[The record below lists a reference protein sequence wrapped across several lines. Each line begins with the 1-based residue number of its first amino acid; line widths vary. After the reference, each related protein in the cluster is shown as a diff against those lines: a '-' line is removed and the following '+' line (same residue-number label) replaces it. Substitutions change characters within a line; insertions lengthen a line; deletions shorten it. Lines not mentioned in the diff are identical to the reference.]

1 MGRLTSGR
9 AGKKFLA
16 VTGLFAMGV
25 MLLLPIFVALP
36 ALAGGGGPAAGGPP
50 PDVVAAQEA
59 EGEGA
64 EGEEAKVEIGRD
76 VYYKTEGPAVGA
88 PAPKTQDT
96 AEFYPRYNFESR
108 VLLWVANQQ
117 HLYYGSFVLAV
128 PIFCMCIE
136 FAGLL
141 SKDKAMAKKYDQLA
155 YDFIKISLTAYSL
168 TAILGGILIFT
179 FLTLYPAFF
188 GYLSSIFR
196 PVMHI
201 YALMFVAESGTLYIY
216 YYGWDKMKE
225 GLLKWL
231 HASMSVV
238 LNVIGTVLMFL
249 ANSWIGFMMSPAG
262 VDEQGRYLG
271 NIWHVIHTA
280 LWNPLNVHRILG
292 NMAFGGGVVAA
303 YAAYRFLS
311 AKNDEERA
319 HYDWMGY
326 IAMALGVA
334 FLIPLPF
341 AGYWLMREVYA
352 YRQQMGITLMGG
364 LLAWLFIIQATMI
377 GILFLTTNYYLWQAL
392 GRMTGGER
400 FQRYIKYF
408 VFILVVGLLVFITPH
423 TIVMTPAELKA
434 MGGQQHPVLG
444 NYGVM
449 SAKNGGI
456 NAIIMTTIAS
466 FIWYQRGNRVPAV
479 KWAKFGNIFLITF
492 FVVAHLNNIWVACY
506 GYFIP
511 ANVRIGLSV
520 PQVAG
525 TLSCL
530 FFGSALNL
538 AMLKQS
544 RELGPI
550 RWGQIAPR
558 SQYALIMLATAF
570 TWMMGLMGYIRSS
583 VRLFWHVN
591 EIMRDNSPWAYTH
604 TIGFGANVISFN
616 VLFFWITIMFVF
628 WLGAL
633 GAKKAPVPATQ
644 PVPGAAPQPA
654 TGH

>member
-1 MGRLTSGR
+1 MGS
-9 AGKKFLA
+9 
-16 VTGLFAMGV
+16 VTRTKLMSIMALCAMIG
-25 MLLLPIFVALP
+25 LLLMPILVAIP
-36 ALAGGGGPAAGGPP
+36 ALASDGGAPAAG
-50 PDVVAAQEA
+50 VKK
-59 EGEGA
+59 EGGD
-64 EGEEAKVEIGRD
+64 AKVEKGKD
-76 VYYKTEGPAVGA
+76 VYYKTEGIVSGP
-88 PAPKTQDT
+88 PAPKTTDS
-96 AEFYPRYNFESR
+96 EKDYPRYNFESR
-108 VLLWVANQQ
+108 VLLWFANQQ

-128 PIFCMCIE
+128 PIFCMVIE
-136 FAGLL
+136 FMGVVT
-141 SKDKAMAKKYDQLA
+141 KDKAMAKRYDQLA

-188 GYLSSIFR
+188 QYLSGIFR

-225 GLLKWL
+225 GFLKWIHL
-231 HASMSVV
+231 SMSVV
-238 LNVIGTVLMFL
+238 LNVIGTILMFL

-280 LWNPLNVHRILG
+280 LWNPLNLHRILG

-311 AKNDEERA
+311 AKTDEERA

-377 GILFLTTNYYLWQAL
+377 GILFLSTNYYLWQAL
-392 GRMTGGER
+392 GRMRGAEKY
-400 FQRYIKYF
+400 QRYIKYL
-408 VFILVVGLLVFITPH
+408 VFLLTCGFLVFITPH

-456 NAIIMTTIAS
+456 NVIITTTVLS
-466 FIWYQRGNRVPAV
+466 FVWYMRGNKVSTV
-479 KWAKFGNIFLITF
+479 SWSKFGNIFMGCF
-492 FVVAHLNNIWVACY
+492 FFFAYLNIIMLAIY
-506 GYFIP
+506 GYYIP
-511 ANVRIGLSV
+511 ANVRVGLSV
-520 PQVAG
+520 PQVAT

-530 FFGSALNL
+530 FFMFALNSVMMKG
-538 AMLKQS
+538 AKQM
-544 RELGPI
+544 GPI
-550 RWGQIAPR
+550 EWGKISAR

-604 TIGFGANVISFN
+604 TVGFAANMISAN
-616 VLFFWITIMFVF
+616 VLFFWISIMFVF

-633 GAKKAPVPATQ
+633 AAKKAPVEAKAA
-644 PVPGAAPQPA
+644 VPGRAAAPA
-654 TGH
+654 VGH